1 MAGEAETKSVEND
14 DAFNAGFEDEGQTT
28 TPDPDFDGTGELKDE
43 ETQVET
49 PPEPRYAQITQEQFD
64 DLMGKAKAFDEL
76 KGESTRKFDTAFG
89 QLGGLKQVV
98 ERLQNQTPAGQAI
111 QVSDDDFTE
120 LKSEFPELAE
130 MQIKGLNRALARTKG
145 TGSDVDVSQY
155 TKVVEDLKAEARADA
170 LDSLN
175 DIIENWE
182 EAVNTPEYAAW
193 IAAQP
198 DDIKALE
205 QSDKFRDA
213 KKLLR
218 AYKKAPKPEV
228 KAPEA
233 KPAPVSTRQ
242 RLLEAAVTPKSSGG
256 NVRSAGVDP
265 FDEGFNEG

>member
-1 MAGEAETKSVEND
+1 
-14 DAFNAGFEDEGQTT
+14 
-28 TPDPDFDGTGELKDE
+28 
-43 ETQVET
+43 
-49 PPEPRYAQITQEQFD
+49 
-64 DLMGKAKAFDEL
+64 MGKAKAFDEL

-233 KPAPVSTRQ
+233 PAKPSTRQ